1 MEYWP
6 ATDQYYQGQWVEG
19 LERSLAKEG
28 WGWEDGCGVPKWRE
42 GDDRL
47 SSMTGVKQ
55 EEVGLSGAAISDLW
69 KRGFKFASELVGP
82 DGLTVLPWGELP
94 GWTGWLPPRCSK
106 TSQELRKQ
114 MIWEYAQSL
123 GKRENWLPLAAWK
136 PRLACGEHEQG
147 LGVGAWVIGLQNGA

>member
-1 MEYWP
+1 
-6 ATDQYYQGQWVEG
+6 
-19 LERSLAKEG
+19 
-28 WGWEDGCGVPKWRE
+28 
-42 GDDRL
+42 
-47 SSMTGVKQ
+47 MTGVKQ

-106 TSQELRKQ
+106 TSPELRKQ

-123 GKRENWLPLAAWK
+123 GKMENWLPLAAWK

-147 LGVGAWVIGLQNGA
+147 LGVGAWVIGLQNGAQQLGRVMA